1 MFIGSTDIEL
11 KVSLIYNLNPSLPLK
26 MEKVTVLW

>member
-1 MFIGSTDIEL
+1 MGSTDIEL

-26 MEKVTVLW
+26 MEKVTVL